1 VNHKRINALLFGVG
15 VIVGAAATV
24 LLAARSDHGG
34 VDLQGT
40 ARMAAHPEAN
50 VVVWL
55 DAPGAPRSAAPAK
68 RVVLDQRNLSFS
80 PVVLVVRVGTTVEL
94 PNNDRVFH
102 NVFSFHNGKR
112 FDLGLYPVGTV
123 RHVTFDQ
130 PGLSRIFCNIHA
142 NMAAYVMAV
151 DTPYYAISD
160 RDGRFELP
168 SVETGHYTYH
178 AWRSGGSDLTGTV
191 DVQPGQS
198 LDLDWP

>member
-1 VNHKRINALLFGVG
+1 
-15 VIVGAAATV
+15 
-24 LLAARSDHGG
+24 
-34 VDLQGT
+34 
-40 ARMAAHPEAN
+40 MAAHLEPN

-55 DAPGAPRSAAPAK
+55 DAPGAPRADAPSK

-80 PVVLVVRVGTTVEL
+80 PGVLVVRVGTTVEL

-123 RHVTFDQ
+123 RRVTFDQ

-160 RDGRFELP
+160 RDGHFDVP
-168 SVETGHYTYH
+168 SVEAGRYTYH
-178 AWRSGGSDLTGTV
+178 AWRSGGSDLTGAV

-198 LDLDWP
+198 LDLRWP

>member
-1 VNHKRINALLFGVG
+1 MKHKRRHGLLFG
-15 VIVGAAATV
+15 AAVLTCAVATV
-24 LLAARSDHGG
+24 LAAARTDHIT
-34 VDLQGT
+34 VDLRGT
-40 ARMAAHPEAN
+40 ARVAARFEGNA
-50 VVVWL
+50 VVWL
-55 DAPGAPRSAAPAK
+55 DAPGAPRTDAPSK

-80 PVVLVVRVGTTVEL
+80 PGVLVVRVGTTVEL

-123 RHVTFDQ
+123 RRVTFDQ

-160 RDGRFELP
+160 RDGHFDVP
-168 SVETGHYTYH
+168 SVEAGRYTYH
-178 AWRSGGSDLTGTV
+178 AWRSGGSDLTGAV

-198 LDLDWP
+198 LDLRWP